1 MSEHRAPAVRIGL
14 LSCAALLLITQAV
27 LMYSLDRKEI
37 IPVSPGLEGFP
48 AVIASWKFTE
58 VLPLDSVSAR
68 VLGADGILNRVYRED
83 GSQRPLN
90 LFLAYYKTQ
99 HGAQAHDPEECL
111 PGAGW
116 KPSFST
122 VVDLPIQSASKAP
135 VNFYIIVRGSDRDVV
150 VYWFQTHRR
159 VLADEQKLH
168 LYRII
173 DTITDHRTDMA
184 LVRIVIPVLNDG
196 VDLAGRKALEFA
208 QQVLSVL
215 PSYFRP
221 Q

>member
-1 MSEHRAPAVRIGL
+1 MPEHRAPAARRGL
-14 LSCAALLLITQAV
+14 LSCAVLLLITQAM
-27 LMYSLDRKEI
+27 LMYSLSRKEI
-37 IPVSPGLEGFP
+37 IPASPGFERFP
-48 AVIASWKFTE
+48 AVIASWKFTD
-58 VLPLDSVSAR
+58 VLPLDPVSAR

-122 VVDLPIQSASKAP
+122 VVDLPVESAFKAP
-135 VNFYIIVRGSDRDVV
+135 VNYYVIVRGSDRDIV
-150 VYWFQTHRR
+150 VYWFQTHKR

-168 LYRII
+168 LYRIL

-184 LVRIVIPVLNDG
+184 LIRIVIPVLDDG

-208 QQVLSVL
+208 QQVLGLL
-215 PSYFRP
+215 PSYFLA